1 LKRRGEKKCK
11 KKKKKKKKKTQ
22 TTRSFSFASLSPLL
36 LPFSVPFRDL
46 FEAQRR

>member
-1 LKRRGEKKCK
+1 LKRRGEKKC